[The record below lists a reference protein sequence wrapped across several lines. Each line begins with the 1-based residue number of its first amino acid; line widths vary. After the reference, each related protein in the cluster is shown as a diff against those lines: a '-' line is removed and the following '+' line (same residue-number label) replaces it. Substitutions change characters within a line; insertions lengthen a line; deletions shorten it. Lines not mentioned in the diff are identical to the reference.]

1 MSNVEKMLTRDDVK
15 KLAKKEAKLL
25 IAPLQKT
32 VVALKQRI
40 IELEKLVKGEEKVQ
54 EEEKIRAAAE
64 RSTKVVRKPMF
75 HGKKITKLRKRLHL
89 TQAEFA
95 ELLGVNMFSVSHW
108 ELGKNVPRAAQ
119 QAKILE
125 LRELSRPELRKRLN
139 TVRTVLDAKADEKK
153 EKAAKND

>member
-1 MSNVEKMLTRDDVK
+1 MSGTEKLLTKEDVK

-25 IAPLQKT
+25 VAPLLKT
-32 VVALKQRI
+32 VTSLKQRI
-40 IELEKLVKGEEKVQ
+40 TELEKMVKGEAKVQ

-75 HGKKITKLRKRLHL
+75 HGKKITRLRKRLHL

-95 ELLGVNMFSVSHW
+95 QMLGVNMFSVSHW
-108 ELGKNVPRAAQ
+108 ELGKNVPRASQ

-125 LRELSRPELRKRLN
+125 LRELPRPELRKRLN
-139 TVRTVLDAKADEKK
+139 AVRALLDARNEEKK
-153 EKAAKND
+153 ENAKKDV

>member
-15 KLAKKEAKLL
+15 KLTKKEAKLL

>member
-32 VVALKQRI
+32 ILSLKGRI
-40 IELEKLVKGEEKVQ
+40 IELEKMVKGEAKVQ

-75 HGKKITKLRKRLHL
+75 HGKKIAKLRKRLHL

-95 ELLGVNMFSVSHW
+95 RLLGVNMFSVSHW
-108 ELGKNVPRAAQ
+108 ELGKNVPRASQ

-125 LRELSRPELRKRLN
+125 LRELSRPELRKRLQSLQ
-139 TVRTVLDAKADEKK
+139 TAPEVQPDTEEKK
-153 EKAAKND
+153 EEKE